1 MKFIAVLTGV
11 QLALV
16 VGYIA
21 LWLMGRIEGNFPLL
35 LLLATVVTG
44 AYWIAE
50 KIYFQPRRKRQ
61 ADALVEQLAA
71 RQKALEAQGVAVE
84 EIDIKSAARHV
95 MRQPWWLD
103 WTAGL
108 FPVIAAVFVLR
119 SFAYEPF
126 RIPSGSMIPTLLVG
140 DLILVD
146 KFTYGLRMPVWNA
159 KLTQGR
165 EPGRGEVM
173 VFRYPP
179 DPRKD
184 YIKRVIGVPGDTVS
198 YLNKKLTVNGQSV
211 NTVPQPDYFDRDS
224 MRHAKR
230 WEETLG
236 GRSYE
241 VLNNPHVEP
250 GLVPYESFKAF
261 REDCDYSVEGVT
273 CRVPK
278 GHFFVM
284 GDNRDNS
291 ADSRAWGF
299 VPEENIV
306 GRAVAVWM
314 NLSDLGRIGKIQ

>member
-1 MKFIAVLTGV
+1 MKFIAALTGL

-16 VGYIA
+16 AGYIA
-21 LWLMGRIEGNFPLL
+21 LWLLGRIEGNFPLL
-35 LLLATVVTG
+35 LLLATVITG
-44 AYWIAE
+44 LYWLAD
-50 KIYFQPRRKRQ
+50 KFYFQPRRKRE
-61 ADALVEQLAA
+61 ALALVEQLKV
-71 RQKALEAQGVAVE
+71 RKNTLEAQGLASE
-84 EIDIKSAARHV
+84 DIDIQAAAQRA
-95 MRQPWWLD
+95 RQQPWWLD

-108 FPVIAAVFVLR
+108 FPVIAVVFVLR

-146 KFTYGLRMPVWNA
+146 KYTYGLRMPVWNA

-165 EPGRGEVM
+165 APGRGEVM

-179 DPRKD
+179 NPRMD

-198 YLNKKLTVNGQSV
+198 YLNKKLTVNGQAV
-211 NTVPQPDYFDRDS
+211 NTVPQPDYFDKDS

-241 VLNNPHVEP
+241 VLNNPQVPP
-250 GLVPYESFKAF
+250 GLMPSDAFKQHL
-261 REDCDYSVEGVT
+261 EHCDYSIEGVS
-273 CRVPK
+273 CRVPP
-278 GHFFVM
+278 GYYFVM

-299 VPEENIV
+299 VPEANIV

-314 NLSDLGRIGKIQ
+314 NFSDMSRIGGIE

>member
-1 MKFIAVLTGV
+1 MRFIAALTAV

-21 LWLMGRIEGNFPLL
+21 LWLLGRIEGNFPLL

-44 AYWIAE
+44 VYWVAE
-50 KIYFQPRRKRQ
+50 KIYFRPRRRRE
-61 ADALVEQLAA
+61 AWALTERLKA
-71 RQKALEAQGVAVE
+71 RKNELEAQGIATDD
-84 EIDIKSAARHV
+84 IDIKAAAQNV
-95 MRQPWWLD
+95 QQQPWWLD

-108 FPVIAAVFVLR
+108 FPVIAIVFVLR

-165 EPGRGEVM
+165 PPGRGEVM

-179 DPRKD
+179 NPRMD
-184 YIKRVIGVPGDTVS
+184 YIKRVIAVPGDTVS
-198 YLNKKLTVNGQSV
+198 YMNKKLTVNGQAV
-211 NTVPQPDYFDRDS
+211 NTVPQPDYFDSDS
-224 MRHAKR
+224 MRHLKR

-236 GRSYE
+236 GHSYE
-241 VLNNPHVEP
+241 VLNDAQ
-250 GLVPYESFKAF
+250 VPASVQPSQAF
-261 REDCDYSVEGVT
+261 QVYRENCDYSVEGVT
-273 CRVPK
+273 CRVPQ
-278 GHFFVM
+278 GYYFVM

-299 VPEENIV
+299 VPENNIV

-314 NLSDLGRIGKIQ
+314 NFSDLGRIGEIE